1 MCLKKFISIKM
12 LVILL
17 AAATVTGCSFFG
29 PRVSVDGITLDIA
42 LRANDDSPIAVD
54 FVAANDADLLIKL
67 SDLTA
72 KQWFANREQYK
83 RDFRQSLSVWGL
95 ELVPGQL
102 IESSI
107 FPLDGKPSL
116 GLLVFADYQS
126 PGAHRLRIEDQR
138 TIRLKFDSREMTPL
152 DQNTR

>member
-29 PRVSVDGITLDIA
+29 PRVSVDGITLDVA

-67 SDLTA
+67 PNVTA
-72 KQWFANREQYK
+72 KQWFANRDQYK

-102 IESSI
+102 I
-107 FPLDGKPSL
+107 
-116 GLLVFADYQS
+116 
-126 PGAHRLRIEDQR
+126 
-138 TIRLKFDSREMTPL
+138 
-152 DQNTR
+152 